1 MLYLKAANLEDWEKE
16 YEAIIQQPENENGF
30 ENKYYNV
37 SREEFKNNV
46 IQELINHSKGIDLPD
61 GYVPGTYYFLWDN
74 QEIVGLFKVRHYLN
88 DFLASGPGHIGYAVL
103 PKYRGKGYA
112 TKGLA
117 LAINECKKIIPE
129 DEIYLSVYKDNPSSL
144 KVQEKN
150 GAYIVAETEKEFL
163 TRIKI
168 K

>member
-16 YEAIIQQPENENGF
+16 YEAIIQLPENENGF

-37 SREEFKNNV
+37 SREEFKDNI

-61 GYVPGTYYFLWDN
+61 GYVPDTYYFLWDD
-74 QEIVGLFKVRHYLN
+74 QEIVGLFKIRHYLN

-103 PKYRGKGYA
+103 PKNRGKGYA

-129 DEIYLSVYKDNPSSL
+129 DEIYLSVHKDNPSSL
-144 KVQEKN
+144 RVQEKN